1 MGVDRELSANLEETL
16 ADLNRLLDFKENFDL
31 VLRRF
36 EVGGRKAALIYV
48 DGLMNDQILLW
59 VLNDLMS
66 VERSNVWPENK
77 MELIAR
83 RIVSYGE
90 VNRTSSVQKVVDQ
103 VLAGPSVFLLDG
115 APEALVID
123 SRKYPAREPDE
134 PQTEKTLRG
143 PRDGFTETLI
153 FNTALIRRRLRD
165 PSLRIEHLSVGTRSK
180 TDVALIFLKDVASA
194 RLVASVRE
202 RLRRIVVDGL
212 PMGSTALQEFLSGRN
227 AYNPL
232 PTTRYTQRPDVAAE
246 HLLEG
251 HVLVVVDGSPSILT
265 LPATFFSHLQSAE
278 DYYEP
283 ALPATYLRWVLL
295 LSTLVAWLLV
305 PLWLLLAL
313 NHNLLP
319 HALAVLGPKK
329 IGAIPLFG
337 QFLLAELGLDL
348 IRLALVHS
356 PNTLANAL
364 GFIGT
369 ILMGQLAVSVGLFA
383 PEVILYEAIAAIANF
398 AAASVELGLALR
410 ILRLVFILLVGFFN
424 WPGMVVG
431 LLFSL
436 GLFLRTESVG
446 VPYLWPLIPLNS
458 RALMGVLF
466 RTAAPGRRRRPA
478 AVHPQDPDRRPD
490 GL

>member
-1 MGVDRELSANLEETL
+1 MDRELSANLEENL

-31 VLRRF
+31 ILRRF

-59 VLNDLMS
+59 VLNDLMN
-66 VERSNVWPENK
+66 VERSNIWPENK
-77 MELIAR
+77 MELISR
-83 RIVSYGE
+83 RILSYGE
-90 VNRTSSVQKVVDQ
+90 VDRTSSVRKVVDQ

-115 APEALVID
+115 SPEALVID
-123 SRKYPAREPDE
+123 SRKYPARDPDE
-134 PQTEKTLRG
+134 PHTEKTLRG

-165 PSLRIEHLSVGTRSK
+165 PSLRIEHLSVGARSK
-180 TDVALIFLKDVASA
+180 TDVALLFLKDVASA
-194 RLVASVRE
+194 RLVSKVRE
-202 RLRRIVVDGL
+202 RLQHIEVDGL
-212 PMGSTALQEFLSGRN
+212 PMGSHAVQEFLFQRH

-232 PTTRYTQRPDVAAE
+232 PTSRFTQRPDVAAE

-265 LPATFFSHLQSAE
+265 FPATFFSHLESAE

-283 ALPATYLRWVLL
+283 ALAASYLRWVLL
-295 LSTLVAWLLV
+295 ISTGIAWLLV

-313 NHNLLP
+313 NHRILP
-319 HALAVLGPKK
+319 PWLAILGPKK
-329 IGAIPLFG
+329 LGSIPLFV

-348 IRLALVHS
+348 IRLALIHA
-356 PNTLANAL
+356 PNALANAL

-383 PEVILYEAIAAIANF
+383 PEVILYEAIAAIATF
-398 AAASVELGLALR
+398 AAASMELGLALR
-410 ILRLVFILLVGFFN
+410 MLRLFFILMVGFFN
-424 WPGMVVG
+424 WPGLVVA
-431 LLFSL
+431 LMFSL
-436 GLFLRTESVG
+436 GLMLRTNSMG
-446 VPYLWPLIPLNS
+446 VPYLWPLIPLNF
-458 RALMGVLF
+458 RALLTVFF
-466 RTAAPGRRRRPA
+466 RPAAPARRRRPPI
-478 AVHPQDPDRRPD
+478 VHPQDPDRRPD